1 MKQAVLLWTF
11 GLNLSPKGL
20 YVVGGGGGLKIRD
33 S

>member
-20 YVVGGGGGLKIRD
+20 YVVGGGGGTEN
-33 S
+33 

>member
-20 YVVGGGGGLKIRD
+20 YVVGGGGLKIRD